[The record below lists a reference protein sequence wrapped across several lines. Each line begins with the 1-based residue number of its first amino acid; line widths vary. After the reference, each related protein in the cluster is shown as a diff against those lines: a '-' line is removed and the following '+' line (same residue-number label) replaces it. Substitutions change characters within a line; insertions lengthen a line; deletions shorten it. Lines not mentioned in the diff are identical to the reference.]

1 MLKLFFYMFFF
12 INFLYANSS
21 KLLIQDNLDVYK
33 NFEISYIKDSS
44 NSLSIE
50 ELENSK
56 DFIPHSNKF
65 SLGYSKDTFWIK
77 VNIKNQSSKEDFV
90 LSLNEHFYEKAN
102 MHYFDS
108 SNNSWRKRENGVFIP
123 LNQRDIQTSKL
134 AFNLNLPSNNSQTIF
149 LELKGKY
156 PYFGNISLYT
166 KDYFYTHQLLS
177 IDTFFIFQFGI
188 LIIIIFF
195 NLFLWLSL
203 REKMFI
209 YYVGYTFF
217 ALIYLINIS
226 GLLAYFD
233 LQQYVYKLH
242 FSVALTII
250 FLALFSIEYFEA
262 KKYFKYSV
270 YLLRALIVLLFI
282 FASLMMVF
290 YSPWNNYMNHI
301 ITLILITLIVTSISI
316 FIKGQRFL
324 KYYILAILIYFTSV
338 IIFILFIT
346 GVLEYNYFTRYAY
359 LYSLSLEIII
369 FSLMLANRYNIIKN
383 QHINTQNQLI
393 SFRENQNKVLE
404 EEVLKQT
411 YKIQTTNDKLSAL
424 VEEREL
430 LLKEVFHRVKNN
442 FHMITGMIWFE
453 SKKHHNKDIFSEL
466 SNRINSMSKLHEY
479 LIYKSKD
486 LKQIEAKDYLRG
498 VLENIKSSYINKDF
512 TLSYEIEDILF
523 EFEEALSLGII
534 INEVIS
540 NSIKHSNITNKNEI
554 VLNLNKNQN
563 TIKLSIKDKG
573 KGFLENFEKGLGMN
587 LIDEFSKKLHNSD
600 YAFTFDNGTSF
611 ILNFVKKEKDA

>member
-1 MLKLFFYMFFF
+1 ML
-12 INFLYANSS
+12 
-21 KLLIQDNLDVYK
+21 
-33 NFEISYIKDSS
+33 
-44 NSLSIE
+44 
-50 ELENSK
+50 
-56 DFIPHSNKF
+56 
-65 SLGYSKDTFWIK
+65 
-77 VNIKNQSSKEDFV
+77 VNI
-90 LSLNEHFYEKAN
+90 H
-102 MHYFDS
+102 
-108 SNNSWRKRENGVFIP
+108 R
-123 LNQRDIQTSKL
+123 
-134 AFNLNLPSNNSQTIF
+134 F
-149 LELKGKY
+149 LE
-156 PYFGNISLYT
+156 
-166 KDYFYTHQLLS
+166 
-177 IDTFFIFQFGI
+177 
-188 LIIIIFF
+188 
-195 NLFLWLSL
+195 
-203 REKMFI
+203 
-209 YYVGYTFF
+209 
-217 ALIYLINIS
+217 
-226 GLLAYFD
+226 
-233 LQQYVYKLH
+233 
-242 FSVALTII
+242 
-250 FLALFSIEYFEA
+250 
-262 KKYFKYSV
+262 
-270 YLLRALIVLLFI
+270 
-282 FASLMMVF
+282 
-290 YSPWNNYMNHI
+290 
-301 ITLILITLIVTSISI
+301 
-316 FIKGQRFL
+316 
-324 KYYILAILIYFTSV
+324 YYILAILIYFTSV
-338 IIFILFIT
+338 ILFILFIT

-466 SNRINSMSKLHEY
+466 SNRINSMSKLHEF

-587 LIDEFSKKLHNSD
+587 FIDMFSKKLHN
-600 YAFTFDNGTSF
+600 
-611 ILNFVKKEKDA
+611 